1 MMPHNKGKGTVYK
14 STKKHPKGKQM
25 ADDNDFTVKDYDRL
39 IDDIM
44 DEYFSQ
50 HDMNFDLKEL
60 VKAQLLGGPED
71 NVPAELTL
79 SSEMP
84 GFEGGR

>member
-1 MMPHNKGKGTVYK
+1 
-14 STKKHPKGKQM
+14 M
-25 ADDNDFTVKDYDRL
+25 ADDNDFSVADYDRL

-60 VKAQLLGGPED
+60 VKAQLLGNTEKE
-71 NVPAELTL
+71 VPAG
-79 SSEMP
+79 SHRMP
-84 GFEGGR
+84 DGSIMLDSDMLGFEGGQ